1 MLQCFENWHDPRYSS
16 LYIYIYIYILWKI
29 FPASLAGV
37 NQNLLRVTTCCQAAP
52 HLQVAKR
59 EGEGDWV
66 LAACLF
72 EAKRSP
78 KNLKWSGLQNGIQHE
93 EKRFTFS
100 GDLLLWFVLYFV
112 SFDSRTLRPSEL
124 SVPILPKDI
133 QISNQD
139 VSFEIRQKPPFF
151 TKKLAVSTVV
161 NFWYHVIGHVAPFHD
176 GRRPGLGTIRSST
189 GASFYPWMNMSS
201 TLIRLVGWSRWR
213 GGVPF

>member
-37 NQNLLRVTTCCQAAP
+37 NQNLLRVTTFCQAAP

-124 SVPILPKDI
+124 SVPKN
-133 QISNQD
+133 S
-139 VSFEIRQKPPFF
+139 QKTFKYLIKMCHLKSVIPPFF
-151 TKKLAVSTVV
+151 TISSLLRPWWWISGTMSLDMLPLPRWPATRA
-161 NFWYHVIGHVAPFHD
+161 WYDPLEHRRYFTPGWICQAP
-176 GRRPGLGTIRSST
+176 
-189 GASFYPWMNMSS
+189 
-201 TLIRLVGWSRWR
+201 
-213 GGVPF
+213 